1 MSGTKTIPHIGR
13 GRLLTLA
20 AILVCWVC
28 SGCSPD
34 RPQRQA
40 VQGTLTL
47 DGKPLNGVVLVFTPT
62 GAGQVGA
69 TTVVVAG
76 EFSMDRTLGPS
87 AGKHFVTLDVIQP
100 DLEEYTQLRQVGKRP
115 LSSLQLP
122 SRYSKLGLLDADV
135 QADSEN
141 VFTFNLRS
149 R

>member
-1 MSGTKTIPHIGR
+1 MSCSKAMPHISR
-13 GRLLTLA
+13 RRLLTLA
-20 AILVCWVC
+20 AVLVCWVC

-40 VQGTLTL
+40 VRGTLTL
-47 DGKPLNGVVLVFTPT
+47 DGEALNGVVLVFTPT

-69 TTVVVAG
+69 STVAVAG
-76 EFSMDRTLGPS
+76 EFSMDRTSGPS

-100 DLEEYTQLRQVGKRP
+100 DLEEYTQLRQAGRRP
-115 LSSLQLP
+115 LSSLTIP
-122 SRYSKLGLLDADV
+122 PRYSKLGMLNADV